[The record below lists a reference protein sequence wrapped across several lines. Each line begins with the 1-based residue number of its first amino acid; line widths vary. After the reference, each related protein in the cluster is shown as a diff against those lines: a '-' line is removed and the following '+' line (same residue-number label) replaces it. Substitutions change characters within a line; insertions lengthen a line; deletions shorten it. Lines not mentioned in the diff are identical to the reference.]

1 MTITWDL
8 RAMYTLHD
16 ILSNL
21 GCEYQIRGKSDN
33 FATNF
38 SPLFEAKKDSVCW
51 MRAQGAE
58 AIKIIVATASK
69 ILICSKI
76 DILDHQ
82 LGNKTLIFVKNPHL
96 AYLRLLRN
104 MFPHHQ
110 RAEPGI
116 HPSAIVSPRATIG
129 ANPSI
134 GPFVN
139 VGACIIG
146 DNCIIKSHAVIH
158 DGALIG
164 ANVLISE
171 HCNIGGEGFGYI
183 RNECNELEN
192 MLHIGSVVLEDDVA
206 IFPYTNVDRSTLGE
220 TRVGRGTKI
229 DHYCHIGH
237 NSRVG
242 SDTIITPNVT
252 LLGGAQIGN
261 ECMVGSGSAL
271 RDGVRV
277 GNNVTIGMSSV
288 VTKNIPDNE
297 VWVGSPARPID
308 EFKLLQMR
316 LSELIQGNI

>member
-1 MTITWDL
+1 MH
-8 RAMYTLHD
+8 TLHD

-21 GCEYQIRGKSDN
+21 GCEYQIRGNSDN

-51 MRAQGAE
+51 MRARGAE
-58 AIKIIVATASK
+58 AIKIIDASPFN
-69 ILICSKI
+69 ILICSKM
-76 DILDHQ
+76 DIPDQQ
-82 LGNKTLIFVKNPHL
+82 LGNKTLIFVENPHL

-104 MFPHHQ
+104 MFAHRQ

-183 RNECNELEN
+183 RNERNELEN

-242 SDTIITPNVT
+242 SGNIITPNVT

>member
-1 MTITWDL
+1 
-8 RAMYTLHD
+8 MYTLKN

-21 GCEYQIRGKSDN
+21 GCDYRIRGSLDN

-38 SPLFEAKKDSVCW
+38 CSLFEAKKDSVCW
-51 MRAQGAE
+51 MRARGDE
-58 AIKIIVATASK
+58 AVKIIDTTPSS
-69 ILICSKI
+69 ILICSEI
-76 DILDHQ
+76 DILDQ
-82 LGNKTLIFVKNPHL
+82 ELGNKTLIFVENPHL
-96 AYLRLLRN
+96 TYLRLLRN
-104 MFPHHQ
+104 MFARHQ
-110 RAEPGI
+110 CPEPGI
-116 HPSAIVSPRATIG
+116 HPSAIVSPKATIG

-134 GPFVN
+134 GPFAN
-139 VGACIIG
+139 VGACTIG

-158 DGALIG
+158 DGAIIG

-183 RNECNELEN
+183 RNEHNELEN

-220 TRVGRGTKI
+220 TRIGRGTKI

-237 NSRVG
+237 NSKIG
-242 SDTIITPNVT
+242 SDNIITPNVT

-261 ECMVGSGSAL
+261 KCMVGSGSAL

-308 EFKLLQMR
+308 EFKLLQVR
-316 LSELIQGNI
+316 LLELIHGNT